1 MKKFS
6 EYKLKKDNDLAKKDI
21 YKIISYSEKIQ
32 EIIKDKKL
40 EDWVKA
46 KLNHAEDYIGTVLD
60 FLSFY
65 EPGEKENK
73 MSLGNLKNINYKS
86 KKIQK
91 LLSDKELKDWVK
103 AKLNLAGEY
112 LDDVYHHLDGNHQ
125 TGELNKHG

>member
-6 EYKLKKDNDLAKKDI
+6 DYVYLKENELAQKDI
-21 YKIISYSEKIQ
+21 HKIISYSEKIQ
-32 EIIKDKKL
+32 ELIKNKDL
-40 EDWVKA
+40 EDWIKA

-60 FLSFY
+60 YLSFY
-65 EPGEKENK
+65 NKEESSNK

-91 LLSDKELKDWVK
+91 LLSSKELKDWVK

-112 LDDVYHHLDGNHQ
+112 LDDVYHHLDGKDNS
-125 TGELNKHG
+125 EDK

>member
-6 EYKLKKDNDLAKKDI
+6 DYISKKDNELAKKDI
-21 YKIISYSEKIQ
+21 YKIINYSQKIQ
-32 EIIKDKKL
+32 DLIKDKEL
-40 EDWVKA
+40 EDWIKA

-65 EPGEKENK
+65 EPDDKKNK

-91 LLSDKELKDWVK
+91 LLDEKHLKDWVK

-112 LDDVYHHLDGNHQ
+112 LDDVYHHLDVDNK
-125 TGELNKHG
+125 TGDLHKHG